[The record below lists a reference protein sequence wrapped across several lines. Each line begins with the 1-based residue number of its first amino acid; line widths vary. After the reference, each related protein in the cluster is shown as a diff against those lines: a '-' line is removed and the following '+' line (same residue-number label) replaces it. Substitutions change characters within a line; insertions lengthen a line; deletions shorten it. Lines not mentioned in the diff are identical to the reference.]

1 MNNKATKI
9 NEKGFYIWFDKNNKK
24 EYYATPITLYRA
36 KIVKNKD
43 SKFSHIVFSENYL
56 QKVTPKRNKPAVVK
70 NALKLKS
77 LDIHNPY
84 EERIGMFLINF
95 LNAETENWK
104 VAYKSFFYAYNVSLL
119 QNYSIKK
126 QIKSEY
132 EDETDFR
139 RTAEEIYEAS
149 KEDIINLQKEFK
161 KCVNYMYNLNGNED
175 DKQFDPYTKLQAY
188 ALSNNM
194 NKYTNETDVI
204 FDSLSIFKDSF
215 VSFKLNNI
223 AQNNINNKINLQDGV
238 KYSSTYLSNICFLV
252 LNEIANNKIPIKAC
266 KSCGRYFIPVN
277 RNAEVYCDLMPVING
292 KKCRELG
299 ARTTYAKNIKD
310 VEALLIYR
318 RTYQKRLME
327 LARNPDTTE
336 DERND
341 FNKWKKEAQ
350 AQIKLYKKE
359 KITEDELYKWMI
371 ENK

>member
-43 SKFSHIVFSENYL
+43 SKYSHIIFSENYL
-56 QKVTPKRNKPAVVK
+56 PKVTPKRNKPAVVK

-104 VAYKSFFYAYNVSLL
+104 VAYKSFFYAYNFSLL
-119 QNYSIKK
+119 QNYSSKK

-161 KCVNYMYNLNGNED
+161 KCVNYM
-175 DKQFDPYTKLQAY
+175 
-188 ALSNNM
+188 
-194 NKYTNETDVI
+194 
-204 FDSLSIFKDSF
+204 
-215 VSFKLNNI
+215 
-223 AQNNINNKINLQDGV
+223 
-238 KYSSTYLSNICFLV
+238 
-252 LNEIANNKIPIKAC
+252 
-266 KSCGRYFIPVN
+266 
-277 RNAEVYCDLMPVING
+277 
-292 KKCRELG
+292 
-299 ARTTYAKNIKD
+299 
-310 VEALLIYR
+310 
-318 RTYQKRLME
+318 
-327 LARNPDTTE
+327 
-336 DERND
+336 
-341 FNKWKKEAQ
+341 
-350 AQIKLYKKE
+350 
-359 KITEDELYKWMI
+359 
-371 ENK
+371 

>member
-56 QKVTPKRNKPAVVK
+56 PKVTPKRNKPAVVK

-104 VAYKSFFYAYNVSLL
+104 VAYKTFFYAYNFSLL
-119 QNYSIKK
+119 QNYSSKK

-149 KEDIINLQKEFK
+149 NDYGLADTDSTPGNK
-161 KCVNYMYNLNGNED
+161 KTDED
-175 DKQFDPYTKLQAY
+175 DYSTA
-188 ALSNNM
+188 
-194 NKYTNETDVI
+194 
-204 FDSLSIFKDSF
+204 
-215 VSFKLNNI
+215 NI
-223 AQNNINNKINLQDGV
+223 LLGV
-238 KYSSTYLSNICFLV
+238 KTGQIFIYVTLTITSIAIIGIGIYMIKKKV
-252 LNEIANNKIPIKAC
+252 LK
-266 KSCGRYFIPVN
+266 
-277 RNAEVYCDLMPVING
+277 
-292 KKCRELG
+292 
-299 ARTTYAKNIKD
+299 
-310 VEALLIYR
+310 
-318 RTYQKRLME
+318 
-327 LARNPDTTE
+327 
-336 DERND
+336 
-341 FNKWKKEAQ
+341 
-350 AQIKLYKKE
+350 
-359 KITEDELYKWMI
+359 
-371 ENK
+371 